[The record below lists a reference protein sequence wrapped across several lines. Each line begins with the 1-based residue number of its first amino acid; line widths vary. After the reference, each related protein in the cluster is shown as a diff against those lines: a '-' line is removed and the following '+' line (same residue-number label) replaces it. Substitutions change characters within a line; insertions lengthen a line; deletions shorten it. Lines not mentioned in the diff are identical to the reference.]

1 MTIAVFK
8 PGGDVWGKLE
18 QKVIDMAELPGH
30 IAEGW
35 FEKAQDALDAHDLAK
50 LEAENAKL
58 AAQIAD
64 EQVKL
69 DGRTKAARDL
79 KAKSGNV
86 EATAETD
93 SSLSQNSMTNASD
106 SQQSATNSSEQ
117 SETVAAQ

>member
-35 FEKAQDALDAHDLAK
+35 FEKAGDALDAHDLAK
-50 LEAENAKL
+50 LEAENVAL
-58 AAQIAD
+58 EAQIAA

-79 KAKSGNV
+79 KAKS
-86 EATAETD
+86 
-93 SSLSQNSMTNASD
+93 
-106 SQQSATNSSEQ
+106 
-117 SETVAAQ
+117 ETVPNAIAASSGSDLPLGTDAAPTGEVAQ

>member
-8 PGGDVWGKLE
+8 PGGEVWGKLE

-50 LEAENAKL
+50 LEAENVAL
-58 AAQIAD
+58 EAQIAA
-64 EQVKL
+64 EQAKL
-69 DGRTKAARDL
+69 DGRTKAAKDL

-86 EATAETD
+86 AAGAETD
-93 SSLSQNSMTNASD
+93 SSLPQSSTQTADESQT
-106 SQQSATNSSEQ
+106 SATQPEVQ
-117 SETVAAQ
+117 S